1 VSRRRKPPSRRPGS
15 RSRPHGRRAPSG
27 DHASDLFIYQNPPPF
42 KGYAE
47 WFRVPDAGQH
57 VEHPATH
64 DHRLSDGAKDLVKAL
79 VRLAP
84 RYGNMVPLAAIYLQE
99 RISSGVVHLALTAD
113 DYRPVD
119 IAEMAGEM
127 SSPEKRAEVRA
138 RYPEADLPSSPGLVT
153 PDAAAFHL
161 HELHASGAVVL
172 DDNHILNLAAFVDGR
187 WLLSGRDDSL
197 QM

>member
-1 VSRRRKPPSRRPGS
+1 
-15 RSRPHGRRAPSG
+15 
-27 DHASDLFIYQNPPPF
+27 
-42 KGYAE
+42 
-47 WFRVPDAGQH
+47 
-57 VEHPATH
+57 
-64 DHRLSDGAKDLVKAL
+64 
-79 VRLAP
+79 
-84 RYGNMVPLAAIYLQE
+84 MVPLAAIYLQE

-119 IAEMAGEM
+119 IAELAGEM

>member
-1 VSRRRKPPSRRPGS
+1 
-15 RSRPHGRRAPSG
+15 
-27 DHASDLFIYQNPPPF
+27 
-42 KGYAE
+42 
-47 WFRVPDAGQH
+47 
-57 VEHPATH
+57 
-64 DHRLSDGAKDLVKAL
+64 VKAL